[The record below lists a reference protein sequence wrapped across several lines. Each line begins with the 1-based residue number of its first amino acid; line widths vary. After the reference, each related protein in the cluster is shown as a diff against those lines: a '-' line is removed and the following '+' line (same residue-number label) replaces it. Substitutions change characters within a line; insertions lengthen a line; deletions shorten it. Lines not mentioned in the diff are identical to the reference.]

1 MADNPTFEEPTGSA
15 DQRLANLQNLEDG
28 EQVKQ
33 EQMKWVDGA
42 NYGMLGADVGFA
54 AYAGGAAAIAEGA
67 AGAAALGAGALAAAP
82 AIIAVGGA
90 YALDKFGV
98 TGWMTNRFV
107 GAGDAL
113 GLTIGRGGS
122 HPACVGDA
130 VAHSSGFW
138 GIVGGLA
145 VGVAIGALVAATVA
159 TGGLLGVVLAGA
171 ALAGGLSLGSAL
183 AAASQ
188 SMGSDCGRIMT
199 GSGNV
204 FFEGKKVARVTDLVQ
219 CDQHS
224 GPQSLV
230 EGSRTVFVNGLPLV
244 RIGHDTHCS
253 GKINSGRNSIL
264 IDKTTGQYGP
274 KNPELSALQELIAGL
289 VGGIAG
295 GAIGSAIHRGLR
307 SNSTR
312 SAERKGIDEETR
324 PKCKDPIDP
333 VSGEMVEIR
342 TDLSIPGVLPLEL
355 KRRYRTRSNARG
367 LLGKRCSDT
376 WSQRLT
382 LTNQRFVYFDDGAGL
397 EIGFDAPQMA
407 LDGINLTA
415 PRYRLV
421 GSRLEPRLL
430 DREARELRI
439 FSPLVENRPSRL
451 ERIEDLDGNTIT
463 FVYDRGGRLAGLTH
477 SDGYR
482 LELLYH
488 ARDVNPESI
497 VLHEATGNARVIVRY
512 GYRDGLL
519 AKVDSYQ
526 FGQFIYE
533 YDSHGWMTRWADSDQ
548 TDVRYL
554 YDDAGRVIETGTREG
569 YHTGRFVYEAGL
581 TRVIDA
587 DGERLFAYDADGMV
601 IAETD
606 PLGAS
611 TCQEWT
617 LGRLTAKTD
626 ALGRRTVYRYTD
638 DGLLAAAADPT
649 GRTLRFEYDDAQQ
662 LTAAVQPDGSAI
674 RLEYDHLRHLVA
686 RTEPDGMKTQYRYG
700 ARGELLRIVQGD
712 RETRL
717 DYDTHHRLRSFRLP
731 TGAVFLR
738 HLDIF
743 GRVLTETDPSGN
755 VTHFDYRDGSDNPR
769 GDLSTITRADG
780 TTTHIRYNSEGL
792 AVETI
797 DPLGKSHH
805 RSYGPFDLLMATTD
819 AAGYTTH
826 FEYDHATRLSRV
838 INALGETYTYRY
850 DAAGRL
856 IETVDWGGRVTHY
869 ERDVCD
875 RLVTKVLADG
885 GRWRYT
891 YDVQD
896 RLVEL
901 DAGDVRLVY
910 RYDSLGRLASAAVE
924 GSSTHVVHFAYD
936 ALGRIVGEEQHGEL
950 LRHVYDTQGQRCLR
964 ITPHRETRYGYDTL
978 GELRQIGAL
987 TVERDSRG
995 REVGRHAGDF
1005 VALQQFDMLGLLQR
1019 QIAGPRSAIEAMQS
1033 DPVAAFQQLSRQIYR
1048 YDAAGRLAQLE
1059 TGIDAASYQRDSRG
1073 LVTSVEHLLQP
1084 PEHYSYDA
1092 AMNLA
1097 AHGERAAVDV
1107 HQYERGAL
1115 PERVGHA
1122 RYRYDARGR
1131 TIEKTVDQPGFRSK
1145 TWQYTWD
1152 GLNRLVKVVT
1162 PERSVWVYD
1171 YDAFNRRIAKRLV
1184 GGRGA
1189 VRFLWDGPTIAER
1202 WVEQRDGTT
1211 GHVVTWHIEPG
1222 TFTPF
1227 AQETE
1232 AGIYPILTDQVG
1244 MPKAL
1249 FDTQGNAVW
1258 KGAHSLWGKL
1268 RQSRRAA
1275 NDAAGTKLDTTLRFP
1290 GQWADDESGLHY
1302 NLNRYY
1308 DPDSGQYL
1316 SIDPIG
1322 LEGGLRTQGYVR
1334 DPLQMVDVLGLQ
1346 PCLPKGKKIT
1356 MRAYRYERPDRI
1368 GTTWTTHPGNIASGH
1383 RYTKEGVGG
1392 VYGADSQATA
1402 LAEVNHYKVD
1412 LSTRELVTKD
1422 VTLNNVLDLTD
1433 PKVRDQLGV
1442 KLEDITGDSYT
1453 KTHELGDMAIRE
1465 GYDGILAPSARNP
1478 DGANLIS
1485 FAGW

>member
-1 MADNPTFEEPTGSA
+1 M
-15 DQRLANLQNLEDG
+15 
-28 EQVKQ
+28 
-33 EQMKWVDGA
+33 
-42 NYGMLGADVGFA
+42 
-54 AYAGGAAAIAEGA
+54 
-67 AGAAALGAGALAAAP
+67 
-82 AIIAVGGA
+82 
-90 YALDKFGV
+90 
-98 TGWMTNRFV
+98 
-107 GAGDAL
+107 
-113 GLTIGRGGS
+113 
-122 HPACVGDA
+122 
-130 VAHSSGFW
+130 
-138 GIVGGLA
+138 
-145 VGVAIGALVAATVA
+145 
-159 TGGLLGVVLAGA
+159 
-171 ALAGGLSLGSAL
+171 
-183 AAASQ
+183 
-188 SMGSDCGRIMT
+188 
-199 GSGNV
+199 
-204 FFEGKKVARVTDLVQ
+204 
-219 CDQHS
+219 
-224 GPQSLV
+224 
-230 EGSRTVFVNGLPLV
+230 FVNGLPLV
-244 RIGHDTHCS
+244 RIGHDAHCS
-253 GKINSGRNSIL
+253 GKINSGRNSIF
-264 IDKTTGQYGP
+264 IDNTTGPYGP
-274 KNPELSALQELIAGL
+274 KNPELSAMQEFVAGL
-289 VGGIAG
+289 IGGIAG
-295 GAIGSAIHRGLR
+295 GAVGSAIHRGFR
-307 SNSTR
+307 SSSTR
-312 SAERKGIDEETR
+312 SAERKGIDEQTR

-382 LTNQRFVYFDDGAGL
+382 LTDHRFVYFDDGAGL
-397 EIGFDAPQMA
+397 EIGFDAPQIA
-407 LDGINLTA
+407 LDCINITA

-421 GSRLEPRLL
+421 GSRHEPRLL

-439 FSPLVENRPSRL
+439 FSPLVDNHPSRL
-451 ERIEDLDGNTIT
+451 ERIEDLDGNSIT
-463 FVYDRGGRLAGLTH
+463 FVYDSGGRLIGLTH

-482 LELLYH
+482 LELVYH

-497 VLHEATGNARVIVRY
+497 VLHDATGEDRVLVRY
-512 GYRDGLL
+512 RYQDGLL

-526 FGQFIYE
+526 FGQFHYE
-533 YDSHGWMTRWADSDQ
+533 YDSNGWMTRWSDTDK
-548 TDVRYL
+548 TDVRYR
-554 YDDAGRVIETGTREG
+554 YDDVGRVIETGTREG
-569 YHTGRFVYEAGL
+569 YHTGRFVYEIGN

-587 DGERLFAYDADGMV
+587 DGERLFEYDADGMV

-606 PLGAS
+606 PLGAC
-611 TCQEWT
+611 TRHEWT
-617 LGRLTAKTD
+617 LGRLTSQTD
-626 ALGRRTVYRYTD
+626 PLGRCTMYHYTD
-638 DGLLAAAADPT
+638 NGLLAAVVDPT
-649 GRTLRFEYDDAQQ
+649 GRTFRFEYDAAQQ
-662 LTAAVQPDGSAI
+662 LTAAVQPDGGTTQF
-674 RLEYDHLRHLVA
+674 EYDHRRHLVS
-686 RTEPDGMKTQYRYG
+686 RTESDGIKTQYRYG

-717 DYDTHHRLRSFRLP
+717 DYDSRHRLRAFRLP

-738 HLDIF
+738 SLDIL

-769 GDLSTITRADG
+769 GDLTSITRADG

-792 AVETI
+792 AVETV
-797 DPLGKSHH
+797 DPLGHAYK
-805 RSYGPFDLLMATTD
+805 RGYGPFDLLTETTD
-819 AAGYTTH
+819 AAGNTTH

-856 IETVDWGGRVTHY
+856 VETVDWGARVTRY
-869 ERDVCD
+869 EHDVYG
-875 RLVTKVLADG
+875 RLVTKVMADG

-891 YDVQD
+891 YDAQD
-896 RLVEL
+896 RLIEL
-901 DAGDVRLVY
+901 DAGDVRLIY
-910 RYDSLGRLASAAVE
+910 RYDALGRLASAAVE
-924 GSSTHVVHFAYD
+924 GPSPHVVHFAYD
-936 ALGRIVGEEQHGEL
+936 TQGRIIGEDQHGDL
-950 LRHVYDTQGQRCLR
+950 LRHVYDARGQRRLR
-964 ITPHRETRYGYDTL
+964 VTPHRETAYTYDAL
-978 GELRQIGAL
+978 GEICQLGAL
-987 TVERDSRG
+987 TIQRDSRG
-995 REVGRHAGDF
+995 REVERHIGEFRAQ
-1005 VALQQFDMLGLLQR
+1005 QQFDMLGRLQK

-1033 DPVAAFQQLSRQIYR
+1033 DPVAALQKLTRQIYR
-1048 YDAAGRLAQLE
+1048 YDDAGRLARLE
-1059 TGIDAASYQRDSRG
+1059 TSADAASYERDARG

-1084 PEHYSYDA
+1084 PEHYRYDA

-1097 AHGERAAVDV
+1097 AHGELAPVDL
-1107 HQYERGAL
+1107 HQYGHGAL
-1115 PERVGHA
+1115 PQRIGHA

-1145 TWQYTWD
+1145 TWHYTWD

-1162 PERSVWVYD
+1162 PEHTVWAYD
-1171 YDAFNRRIAKRLV
+1171 YDAFNRRIAKRV
-1184 GGRGA
+1184 IGGRGA

-1211 GHVVTWHIEPG
+1211 GRVVTWHIEPG
-1222 TFTPF
+1222 TFSPF
-1227 AQETE
+1227 AQETD
-1232 AGIYPILTDQVG
+1232 AGIFPILTDQIGLPQAV
-1244 MPKAL
+1244 
-1249 FDTQGNAVW
+1249 FDAQGNAVL
-1258 KGAHSLWGKL
+1258 KGAYSLWGKL
-1268 RQSRRAA
+1268 HSPARSA
-1275 NDAAGTKLDTTLRFP
+1275 NDAPDSQLDTTLRFP
-1290 GQWADDESGLHY
+1290 GQWEDNESGLHY

-1316 SIDPIG
+1316 SVDPIG

-1368 GTTWTTHPGNIASGH
+1368 GTTWTTHPGNIASTH

-1433 PKVRDQLGV
+1433 PKVREQLGV
-1442 KLEDITGDSYT
+1442 KLEDITGDIYT